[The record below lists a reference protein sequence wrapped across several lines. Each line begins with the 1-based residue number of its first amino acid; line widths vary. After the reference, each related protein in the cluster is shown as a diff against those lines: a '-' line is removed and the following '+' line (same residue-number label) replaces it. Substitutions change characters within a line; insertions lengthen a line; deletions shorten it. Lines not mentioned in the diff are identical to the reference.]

1 MENLPSLTTWAIPFF
16 VITVALEWWWS
27 RKTTRV
33 RYEAKD
39 AFTSLTLGLGSQFIG
54 ILTSGL
60 VLALSL
66 WVYEHRIVDIDISV
80 ANLLWLAPLAFVLDD
95 FSYYWFHRT
104 AHRVRWFWAAHVIH
118 HSSQH
123 YNLSTALRQTWT
135 GFFALSFIFSLPL
148 FFLGFPP
155 ALIFF
160 LSGLNLVY
168 QYWIHTEAIDRMPKW
183 FEYAFASSRPSCDQ
197 PALSRPQLC
206 RRVHH
211 LGQDVRH
218 LRTGDRCGK
227 NSIWHHQESR
237 EFQLILDGLP

>member
-104 AHRVRWFWAAHVIH
+104 AHFPR
-118 HSSQH
+118 
-123 YNLSTALRQTWT
+123 LST
-135 GFFALSFIFSLPL
+135 GSDFLP
-148 FFLGFPP
+148 
-155 ALIFF
+155 IRVE
-160 LSGLNLVY
+160 SGL
-168 QYWIHTEAIDRMPKW
+168 
-183 FEYAFASSRPSCDQ
+183 S
-197 PALSRPQLC
+197 
-206 RRVHH
+206 
-211 LGQDVRH
+211 
-218 LRTGDRCGK
+218 
-227 NSIWHHQESR
+227 
-237 EFQLILDGLP
+237 ILDPHRSD